1 MGRTLLGSFWSIVV
15 SMSEVFSTR
24 AKITVEDGKL
34 LPWHDGK
41 EEEGE
46 SRKMHTGLMGLGMT
60 AS

>member
-1 MGRTLLGSFWSIVV
+1 
-15 SMSEVFSTR
+15 MSEVLSTR

-46 SRKMHTGLMGLGMT
+46 SRKMHTGLLGLGMT